1 MKALRRWIDPFVLLL
16 LVALLAGLL
25 IPVPEAAR
33 APVNTIARTGI
44 MVLFFTYG
52 LRLPTKEVLAGLRNV
67 RLQGSILGVTFVL
80 WPLIGIALA
89 WAMAPLIGPALAT
102 GVLFLSVLPST
113 VQGSVA
119 LTSIARGNIP
129 AAICA
134 ATISNVVGMVATP
147 LLVLALMGSVAT
159 TGLSGM
165 RSVLLQLLLPFVLGQ
180 VCSRWLGAWIRRRT
194 LLTMLVDRI
203 AITVMLF
210 NAVSAAT
217 AQGVWSQ
224 VHWSMLITLGAF
236 SLALLAGISGLL
248 WFVGPRI
255 GLALPERIVF
265 LLGGSQKSLAT
276 GLPMGAVLFPAA
288 TLATLVV
295 PLIMYHQLQLI
306 LGAVL
311 ARHLSRRAD
320 DEAS

>member
-16 LVALLAGLL
+16 LTALLAGLL

-80 WPLIGIALA
+80 WPLLGIALS

-159 TGLSGM
+159 TGVSGM

-180 VCSRWLGAWIRRRT
+180 VCSRWLGGWIRRRK

-236 SLALLAGISGLL
+236 SLALLAGVSGLL
-248 WFVGPRI
+248 WFVGPRM

-265 LLGGSQKSLAT
+265 MLGGSQKSLAT

>member
-16 LVALLAGLL
+16 LAALLAGLL

-33 APVNTIARTGI
+33 APVNTIARAGI
-44 MVLFFTYG
+44 TVLFFTYG
-52 LRLPTKEVLAGLRNV
+52 LRLPTREVLAGLRNI

-80 WPLIGIALA
+80 WPLLGIALS
-89 WAMAPLIGPALAT
+89 WALAPLIGPALAT

-159 TGLSGM
+159 TGMSGM
-165 RSVLLQLLLPFVLGQ
+165 RSVLLQLLLPFVVGQ
-180 VCSRWLGAWIRRRT
+180 VLSRWVGPWIRGRR
-194 LLTMLVDRI
+194 LLTLLVDRI

-236 SLALLAGISGLL
+236 SLALLAGVSGLL
-248 WFVGPRI
+248 WFAGPRL

-265 LLGGSQKSLAT
+265 LLGGAQKSLAT

-311 ARHLSRRAD
+311 ARQLARRAD
-320 DEAS
+320 DDAS

>member
-1 MKALRRWIDPFVLLL
+1 MRRWIDPFVLLL
-16 LVALLAGLL
+16 LAALLAGLL

-52 LRLPTKEVLAGLRNV
+52 LRLPTKEVLAGLRNF

-180 VCSRWLGAWIRRRT
+180 VFSRWLGHWIRRRK

-248 WFVGPRI
+248 WFVGPRM

-311 ARHLSRRAD
+311 ARHLARRAD
-320 DEAS
+320 GGAS

>member
-16 LVALLAGLL
+16 LTALLAGLL

-80 WPLIGIALA
+80 WPLLGIALS

-159 TGLSGM
+159 TGVSGM

-180 VCSRWLGAWIRRRT
+180 VCSRWLGGWIRRRK

-236 SLALLAGISGLL
+236 SLTLLAGVSGLL
-248 WFVGPRI
+248 WFVGPRM

-265 LLGGSQKSLAT
+265 MLGGSQKSLAT